1 MLVYQRANMLFAAS
15 SEAKKNTSSIPSLV
29 VATIII
35 IIRWVLPTHP
45 TMAKSIGDQ
54 HPKCIDMHC

>member
-1 MLVYQRANMLFAAS
+1 MLFAAS